1 MAAACLPHAVTVVQ
15 LAAVTTTGAWLMW
28 RIQMKGFAVTCIVET
43 QVDRGD
49 KSLGAWP
56 VRLGEMRWN

>member
-28 RIQMKGFAVTCIVET
+28 RIQVKGFAVTCTVET
-43 QVDRGD
+43 QVGRGETSPGD
-49 KSLGAWP
+49 WL
-56 VRLGEMRWN
+56 VMWNG